1 MSLFERIQNK
11 RYDLQEASSGGKS
24 KGDGSRYTNFNKN
37 KKNKKTGGF
46 EDITGE
52 GPNVNPPKTRK
63 ELEAKRKE
71 YEIDPKTNQPS
82 KSGVEKYA
90 RKMKQSN
97 LPLTQDDLD
106 KAKRRMVGGEPMYK
120 IDKKGDRQIGT
131 TTGKYGGRL
140 GKLDPKIA
148 KMTDA
153 EKKANLAKVKAK
165 IDAKNPVIQTPI
177 GPLPKT
183 AKNMK
188 KFPKTTF
195 KSFAK
200 KQGSKALKFLG
211 KTARNNKL
219 ATAAIAI
226 GGAAFA
232 YDRIKKAIA
241 GPTLDLKK
249 DFTATK
255 PIQDRSG
262 KNVKFTYGKDA
273 KDKAMPYLTKDKI
286 IKGKTIP
293 GSLTKFKTGDYK
305 VATKSGANYNVND
318 RIKNS
323 AFEKQIQKAEKNPN
337 KNKNK
342 AFLKSVKNATRPT

>member
-63 ELEAKRKE
+63 ELEVKRKE

-226 GGAAFA
+226 GAGAYA

-273 KDKAMPYLTKDKI
+273 KDKAMPYLTKS
-286 IKGKTIP
+286 
-293 GSLTKFKTGDYK
+293 SLTKFKTGDYK